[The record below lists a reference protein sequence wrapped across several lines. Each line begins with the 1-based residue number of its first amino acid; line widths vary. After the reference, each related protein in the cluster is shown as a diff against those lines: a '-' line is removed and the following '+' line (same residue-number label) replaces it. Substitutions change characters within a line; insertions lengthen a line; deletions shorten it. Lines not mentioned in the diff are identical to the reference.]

1 MSAVSQAAAC
11 LLFIYSLL
19 KASLSNHL
27 FIGTACIAYKLPSLS
42 NQFLDNKILLP
53 DQDTTPVSVC
63 VPPFNAHT
71 SFGFCHLFITLYRL

>member
-63 VPPFNAHT
+63 ASVQCTHDSTPFVVSVT
-71 SFGFCHLFITLYRL
+71 C